1 MKHAS
6 IAPVVALFLATS
18 ENNWGYCIV
27 FWRLAL
33 FVLLDFTTARLLRK
47 SLNLPMFSDKL
58 AMQKWMSGIET
69 GDLSRF
75 TDSALR
81 NLTHGLITWKAQ
93 LSRVPIGQ
101 ISKFVSVTFKTFLL
115 QSKANSLYTI
125 DTSLWLDVSYRRH
138 FRQLQHKFANRILL

>member
-1 MKHAS
+1 MPFNIILTYSDKS
-6 IAPVVALFLATS
+6 RVNALRRLLVSFIDTRKFFS
-18 ENNWGYCIV
+18 WGIFGKY
-27 FWRLAL
+27 
-33 FVLLDFTTARLLRK
+33 LLRK

-125 DTSLWLDVSYRRH
+125 ETSLWLDVSYRRH
-138 FRQLQHKFANRILL
+138 FRLLQHKFANRILL